1 MREKLSEKFCVVRE
15 FYLRLQDF
23 MFHCLNEF
31 KFDDG
36 FKNFKLSVTFSHLI
50 PPQKELRFSVFPL
63 GKKLNVVWK
72 ETKLCFIGVV
82 FAFYGNNFVRK
93 FFV

>member
-1 MREKLSEKFCVVRE
+1 MGGKLREKFCVVRE

-36 FKNFKLSVTFSHLI
+36 LKNFK
-50 PPQKELRFSVFPL
+50 
-63 GKKLNVVWK
+63 
-72 ETKLCFIGVV
+72 
-82 FAFYGNNFVRK
+82 
-93 FFV
+93 